1 MLIHRP
7 SVSQLSDLP
16 QVCLRQPCHHA
27 LMSEGLDTLAK
38 RIAWAVERSGKT
50 LEQLAEEVRCSHA
63 AISQWQTGKTK
74 HIQSDFLL
82 RFADATGVELRWLLT
97 QEGPRVSRHTL
108 TEAMDRVAEAL
119 AVLAREE
126 PLQVDT
132 IVRMVEA
139 AAHKGKPN

>member
-1 MLIHRP
+1 MAESLG
-7 SVSQLSDLP
+7 S
-16 QVCLRQPCHHA
+16 
-27 LMSEGLDTLAK
+27 LAE

-50 LEQLAEEVRCSHA
+50 LERLAEEVGCSHA

-74 HIQSDFLL
+74 QIQSDLLL

-97 QEGPRVSRHTL
+97 QQGPQISRYVI

-119 AVLAREE
+119 AVIAREE

-139 AAHKGKPN
+139 AAQKGRSN

>member
-1 MLIHRP
+1 M
-7 SVSQLSDLP
+7 QLWPMVESLG
-16 QVCLRQPCHHA
+16 
-27 LMSEGLDTLAK
+27 SLAE

-50 LEQLAEEVRCSHA
+50 LERLAEEVGCSHA

-74 HIQSDFLL
+74 QIQSDLLL

-97 QEGPRVSRHTL
+97 QQGPQISRYVI

-119 AVLAREE
+119 AVIAREE

-139 AAHKGKPN
+139 AAQRGKAN